1 MGRTKGAKN
10 KNTNHAAGGHRPNA
24 GRKRKKAQSNTLLSH
39 FRSSQPTQVQEDNI
53 PTQVQEDNT
62 EVPNESEE
70 MESAINN
77 AEMPNPSEEREDL
90 VLNEKWSSVHADIN
104 AFQNSYRTKYEEN
117 FDSAGCMDSDESD
130 DDNSSASDA
139 EDSTKNAEGK

>member
-1 MGRTKGAKN
+1 
-10 KNTNHAAGGHRPNA
+10 
-24 GRKRKKAQSNTLLSH
+24 
-39 FRSSQPTQVQEDNI
+39 
-53 PTQVQEDNT
+53 
-62 EVPNESEE
+62 

-77 AEMPNPSEEREDL
+77 AEMPNPPEEREDL
-90 VLNEKWSSVHADIN
+90 VLNEKRSSAHADIN

-139 EDSTKNAEGK
+139 EDSTKNAEGKLKFQPSKTSALYHYLNDKVQEIINENANVKAASFQPWHPPAPDPMSIVSQNPEDWYVNNA

>member
-1 MGRTKGAKN
+1 MHVIMGRTKGAKN

-39 FRSSQPTQVQEDNI
+39 FRSSEPTEVQEDNA
-53 PTQVQEDNT
+53 

-70 MESAINN
+70 IESAINN
-77 AEMPNPSEEREDL
+77 AEMPNPPEEREDL
-90 VLNEKWSSVHADIN
+90 VLNEKRSSVNADIN
-104 AFQNSYRTKYEEN
+104 AFQNSCRTKYEEI

-130 DDNSSASDA
+130 DDDSSASDA
-139 EDSTKNAEGK
+139 EDSTKKC